1 MSVPRSG
8 MARLPILA
16 RIASGSSG
24 AAVGADGSP
33 ARKSATLST
42 SQWPTSRNSSGDMS
56 PGDERRLRGLA
67 ALATFF
73 FADFL
78 GVVFDFGK
86 ARIRVVVVTGEG
98 ISSNPASICEAFFV
112 Q

>member
-1 MSVPRSG
+1 MS
-8 MARLPILA
+8 A
-16 RIASGSSG
+16 
-24 AAVGADGSP
+24 
-33 ARKSATLST
+33 
-42 SQWPTSRNSSGDMS
+42 
-56 PGDERRLRGLA
+56 GDERRLRGLA
-67 ALATFF
+67 AFATFF

-86 ARIRVVVVTGEG
+86 ARIRVVVVGGER